1 MKKLE
6 KQKKCSIK
14 RILKLNDYN
23 DSLFNNKI
31 ISKSQQR
38 FKSEGNNLYTEEIDK
53 IALISNDDKRFW

>member
-31 ISKSQQR
+31 KSKSQQR
-38 FKSEGNNLYTEEIDK
+38 FKSEGNNIYTEEIDK
-53 IALISNDDKRFW
+53 IALISNDDERF

>member
-1 MKKLE
+1 MKKLK
-6 KQKKCSIK
+6 KQKKSSIK

-38 FKSEGNNLYTEEIDK
+38 FKSEGNNIYTEEIDK
-53 IALISNDDKRFW
+53 IALISNDDERF